1 MVYYVLLFH
10 HIMLYYFKKSKNTT
24 ETQRFVQYMEKVLW
38 LIGCNRSL
46 PSFILEISYW
56 TMLHGLVDWSASTG
70 RPVEVDS
77 DQIETLIQNVFTT
90 WEIANRLKISKSST
104 ENYLHQLDY
113 VNGFDIWIL
122 HKLSK
127 KKIFFTLF
135 LTLFP
140 HEILYLN
147 VMKMFHF

>member
-1 MVYYVLLFH
+1 
-10 HIMLYYFKKSKNTT
+10 
-24 ETQRFVQYMEKVLW
+24 
-38 LIGCNRSL
+38 
-46 PSFILEISYW
+46 
-56 TMLHGLVDWSASTG
+56 MLHGLVDWSASTG